1 MILLKIFYFKIV
13 GLLNIVILYKLYIL
27 VIEFYKRYINIDL
40 FWYGEVVGGIFFF
53 DFYVYVC
60 VFNVFFFSFW
70 YWIISWIFILN
81 VIKFYIGLC

>member
-27 VIEFYKRYINIDL
+27 VIEFFKRDINIGL
-40 FWYGEVVGGIFFF
+40 FWYGEVVGGIIFF

-60 VFNVFFFSFW
+60 VFNVFFLVF
-70 YWIISWIFILN
+70 
-81 VIKFYIGLC
+81 VIE